1 MQYKSHLV
9 LLPVLRQAR
18 LPVTTLAVTTSSQ
31 FSELEKAGMHK
42 EPAKRNALPPEQDQS
57 GKEETLVTR
66 RHIVSRDRGVT
77 GIVTSPLT

>member
-1 MQYKSHLV
+1 MPGYQSQHSQLQLQVNYQNYK
-9 LLPVLRQAR
+9 
-18 LPVTTLAVTTSSQ
+18 
-31 FSELEKAGMHK
+31 KAGMHK

-77 GIVTSPLT
+77 GIVTLP